1 MNHVDDPQSELPL
14 SRGGRAREQAF
25 VVPIEMIRATTSP
38 GSAIELARRAAGLD
52 KKEVYLALKIDPGT
66 WSKIE
71 DSAASLPTNKIRE
84 FCDEVGNRIYV
95 EWINYQVGCTAVLI
109 KSEAER
115 RIDELTAMLVSTQHE
130 NAVLMKAIRGGRE
143 S

>member
-14 SRGGRAREQAF
+14 SRGGKVPAF
-25 VVPIEMIRATTSP
+25 TVPIEMIRALKTP
-38 GSAIELARRAAGLD
+38 GEAIETARKAAGLE
-52 KKEVYLALKIDPGT
+52 KKEVYLALEIDAGT
-66 WSKIE
+66 WTKIE
-71 DSAASLPTNKIRE
+71 DSAASLPANKIRK

-115 RIDELTAMLVSTQHE
+115 QIESLKALLSARDSEITL
-130 NAVLMKAIRGGRE
+130 LMRALRGGAPA
-143 S
+143 

>member
-25 VVPIEMIRATTSP
+25 LVPIEMVRATSSP

-115 RIDELTAMLVSTQHE
+115 QIESLKAML
-130 NAVLMKAIRGGRE
+130 NARDSEITLLMRALRGGA
-143 S
+143 SA

>member
-1 MNHVDDPQSELPL
+1 MV
-14 SRGGRAREQAF
+14 
-25 VVPIEMIRATTSP
+25 RATSSP

-95 EWINYQVGCTAVLI
+95 EWINFQVGCTAVMI

-115 RIDELTAMLVSTQHE
+115 VIDDLQARLKLSEQE
-130 NAVLMKAIRGGRE
+130 NAVLMKAIRAGAAQ
-143 S
+143 

>member
-25 VVPIEMIRATTSP
+25 LVPIEMVRATSSP

-95 EWINYQVGCTAVLI
+95 EWINFQVGCTAVMI

-115 RIDELTAMLVSTQHE
+115 VIDDLQARLKLSEQE
-130 NAVLMKAIRGGRE
+130 NAVLMKAIRAGAAQ
-143 S
+143 